1 MTDVDR
7 VTLEIIQSSLQA
19 ISDEM
24 FAAFRKTAMSAIIYE
39 VLDMGTGITD
49 ARGELASSGAGI
61 PAFVGVLD
69 KAVKRIVE
77 LYPGAED
84 VREGDI
90 FATNDPFYGGVTHL
104 NDVVLAMPV
113 FADEALVAW
122 TANIAHWNDVGGM
135 VPGSISN
142 EAREIFQEGLR
153 IPAVKLVEEG
163 RPSRSVMEIMR
174 CNSRLPDYLEGDMW
188 AGIAAAR
195 IGERRI
201 LELIRKYGRET
212 FVTAVAS
219 FMDYGEQV
227 ARRELARL
235 PKGRFT
241 LAEEQ
246 DSGAMYS
253 VAVDIGDDAFTIDLR
268 DNPDQDTGPNN
279 ASRDGSLIAAQMIF
293 MNITDAGG
301 SANAGHF
308 RPLEVLTRAGSVF
321 DAAPPA
327 AFATYYE
334 VEIRLYD
341 LLWRCLAPHLGDRL
355 PAGSFGS
362 VCGTFI
368 GGPHPDTG
376 RHFTIVEPQVG
387 GWGGSASRDGNS
399 AVFSGF
405 HGDTF
410 NCPAEVA
417 EARYGL
423 YVDRLAL
430 NDEEG
435 GEGEQRG
442 GKGILLDYRVRSD
455 GCFFTCAYTRH
466 EHPPWGLAGGRDGS
480 PNYAEVIRTDGS
492 VERYAVV
499 TALEVNEGDVIRIR
513 TACGGGY
520 GDPLRRPRELVLD
533 DLRNG
538 HVTEQRARDV
548 YGLRRRPKS
557 GSRRKRYGWRRTR
570 IPLGATLIRVVR
582 GPAAASVD
590 RRLQSVVWR
599 PPGRGRGSG

>member
-1 MTDVDR
+1 MAATRFDPI
-7 VTLEIIQSSLQA
+7 TLEIIQSSLQA

-24 FAAFRKTAMSAIIYE
+24 FSSMRKTAMSSIIYE
-39 VLDMGTGITD
+39 VLDMGTCVTD
-49 ARGELASSGAGI
+49 AEGNLASSGAGI
-61 PAFVGVLD
+61 PAFVATLD
-69 KAVKRIVE
+69 KAVKRVIE
-77 LYPGAED
+77 LNDRPCEIGPGD
-84 VREGDI
+84 V
-90 FATNDPFYGGVTHL
+90 FATNDPYYGGVTHL
-104 NDVVLAMPV
+104 NDVVFALPV
-113 FADEALVAW
+113 FAGGELVAW

-142 EAREIFQEGLR
+142 EAREIYQEGLR
-153 IPAVKLVEEG
+153 LPAVKLVEGG
-163 RPSRSVMEIMR
+163 RPIRSVMEIMR
-174 CNSRLPDYLEGDMW
+174 CNSRLPDFLEGDLW

-195 IGERRI
+195 VGERRI
-201 LELIRKYGRET
+201 LELVRKYGRDT
-212 FVTAVAS
+212 FVAALTS

-227 ARRELARL
+227 ARRELAAL
-235 PKGRFT
+235 PKGRFA

-246 DSGAMYS
+246 DSGALYA
-253 VAVDIGDDAFTIDLR
+253 VAVEITDRDFIIDLR
-268 DNPDQDTGPNN
+268 DNPDQDAGPNN

-293 MNITDAGG
+293 LNITDAGG
-301 SANAGHF
+301 FANAGHF
-308 RPLEVLTRAGSVF
+308 RPLVLLTRPGSVF
-321 DAAPPA
+321 DAQPPA

-362 VCGTFI
+362 ICGTFI

-376 RHFTIVEPQVG
+376 RHFTIVEPQLG
-387 GWGGSASRDGNS
+387 GWGGSAARDGNT

-430 NDEEG
+430 NDEPG
-435 GEGEQRG
+435 GEGRHRG
-442 GKGILLDYRVRSD
+442 GRGILLDYRVRSD
-455 GCFFTCAYTRH
+455 GCFFTCAYTRNR
-466 EHPPWGLAGGRDGS
+466 HPPWGLAKGLDGS
-480 PNYAEVIRTDGS
+480 PNYAEVIRRDGS

-513 TACGGGY
+513 TGSGGGY
-520 GDPLRRPRELVLD
+520 GDPRERPRELVLD

-538 HVTEQRARDV
+538 LLTPDRAREI
-548 YGLRRRPKS
+548 Y
-557 GSRRKRYGWRRTR
+557 
-570 IPLGATLIRVVR
+570 
-582 GPAAASVD
+582 
-590 RRLQSVVWR
+590 
-599 PPGRGRGSG
+599 GSG